1 MLEKLLLDGVAVEA
15 GDCAKPRSNRRTSP
29 ATLLE
34 VATEALDVSAPGFE
48 KTEVVLLAPSGK
60 LAKVEG
66 VRLSGESAV
75 ASKITTERDPLGVAE
90 HGLGDYDGS

>member
-15 GDCAKPRSNRRTSP
+15 GDRAKPPGNRRTSP
-29 ATLLE
+29 ATLFE
-34 VATEALDVSAPGFE
+34 VAAEGFDVRAPRFEEA
-48 KTEVVLLAPSGK
+48 KVVLLAPSGE

-75 ASKITTERDPLGVAE
+75 AS
-90 HGLGDYDGS
+90 